1 MIKKRGFRKLTA
13 MLMSVIFLVGMTPV
27 SAIGEKSEL
36 PSGASGEII
45 AFEKLA
51 AELGEQRVLLGS
63 LETDLVLPETL
74 MATIE
79 FKVSEG
85 EILLGSGERSPELEL
100 EETESDTLL
109 DKEEDDTEKEV
120 HTEAEVD
127 GDTEV
132 NGDTEVD
139 GDIEVETERDK
150 SLGEDE
156 NELGRITIPLPVR
169 WASSP
174 AYDGEKAGEYMFRPE
189 VPESFILTEDIDIP
203 QIKVI
208 VDKEETVPRIVKEFT
223 LLSTESGE
231 AKVAGLGTEDNPL
244 RIETAEHLA
253 FFAWCWKNGKLPT
266 SLPANPH
273 LLLENDLDLSA
284 YGKDYD
290 GGKGW
295 IPIGTDSRRFKGT
308 FDGNNKTITG
318 LYINRSE
325 ESYIGLFG
333 RISNSTVKNI
343 FIEGAVIYGSYSVG
357 SVVGDSSGTESSVE
371 NCVSSATVSGSSSVG
386 GIAGEASNIKNCVS
400 TGAVSGVINVGG
412 IVGEVQHGGL
422 NTFIS
427 FSIQNCV
434 SSSMVTGGDNVG
446 GITGGGAHYG
456 LLNCISSG
464 EVSGVSWVGGIAGSA
479 IGVPIQNCISS
490 GGVSGY
496 LFVGG
501 IAGSY
506 VGGLSGDVL
515 VSINN
520 CVALNS
526 FIGYSTG
533 SIGDEEYA
541 GRIVGAHSGKDALVN
556 NYAYSK
562 MKVNGGIIESGAGA
576 HNNIHGES
584 VGFDD
589 IETLW
594 TTGGLSESW
603 NEDGAWTLTEGK
615 LPVLKDLPN
624 QSNLLPVYIAGP
636 AGFAGSG
643 TEDDPYRIYTASDL
657 NKLADLVND
666 GIGHG
671 GFFRLE
677 NDTDLSIYGKDYDG
691 GKGWTAIGSSES
703 PFQGI
708 FDGNNKKITGLYINR
723 VQDNVGLFGYIN
735 HHGTVKNVVLVGGNV
750 SGMNNVGGVAGYVS
764 SPVFNIENCINT
776 GSISGSENI
785 GGVVGYVIGVTVKE
799 NCINTGSISGK
810 ENVGGVVGYTA
821 EHTSAKDC
829 NNRGSISGVNH
840 VGGVIGHSLGGSIKK
855 CINKGS
861 IRAEGDQVGGVVGF
875 NQAEVNACINKGNI
889 RANEQV
895 GGVVGANNGVVY
907 NSINTGSVDA
917 KVQVGGIAGQNIYI
931 VSKCV
936 NTGSIIGQKQ
946 IGGIAGKDGDISGIE
961 NCATLNRNLIGEDD
975 LGRIVGLRGNHS
987 NYLDNN
993 YAFANMIINE
1003 EDLSDGAADDKNGAS
1018 VGIDDIKTLWTTGGL
1033 NESWNSWD
1041 SVWTLV
1047 EGKLPV
1053 LKDIPDQSDSL
1064 PAHIVGIEGSG
1075 TEGDPYR
1082 IYSAETMKYMADR
1095 VNSDI
1100 HSQYADKHFRLENNI
1115 DLSVYEYYDEEKGW
1129 TPIGSSQY
1137 PFKGYF
1143 DGNNK
1148 TITGLYINCTDNDYV
1163 GLFGYVE
1170 NGIVKNLTFE
1180 GASINGKSYVGAL
1193 AGYVENGTV
1202 DNFVNT
1208 GTISGTGIYVGG
1220 VVGYVHCGKVKNCIS
1235 TGNIAGNNTHVGGVV
1250 GYAEGGTVENC
1261 ISSGN
1266 ITGNNTYVGSMVG
1279 YVHSSTVEYC
1289 ISIGSVSGS
1298 NSYAG
1303 GVVGYVHSSTVENCI
1318 STGNISGNNTHVGG
1332 VIGYVEDGTVGYCV
1346 ALSFSINGKTCGRVT
1361 SETKGNLSNNFAFSG
1376 MKVNGTTV
1384 SGTHDDLNGA
1394 NTNITSL
1401 LKGSFWSETV
1411 KWDESVWSI
1420 GDNRLP
1426 YLKALPHYAPR
1437 LNSNAYTLPMPDSG
1451 DIVLTAVPN
1460 AMAKSAETQTVILIA
1475 TGDFQNT
1482 MWPELTWETNEGSLH
1497 IYGDTF
1503 GSELT
1508 VPADFTGKIT
1518 VTVKL
1523 KSFPYLPGKS
1533 VTVQVNGDLAGTVTV
1548 DGTYRIGQTLTANI
1562 RDISENPGALSYQ
1575 WMRRDEPIIGATNE
1589 SYVLKEEDFNH
1600 IVSVCITAKYY
1611 LDKIQSEG
1619 QTVLRCVNS
1628 TTPVTPKLV
1637 SKTQTSITLAT
1648 VTGYEYAL
1656 LSANGDTAQLA
1667 LAGAFQPN
1675 PVFEGLNSGTSYDL
1689 YQRIAQT
1696 DLVEASTFSEKL
1708 VVITKH
1714 IPSEGG
1720 GSSNTPTTPVAR
1732 IKSGGS
1738 ITGTNLDQLISKGNT
1753 LTVDGDSGAK
1763 LVFDADALKGIDRQT
1778 SGDIKVEIK
1787 DLSAEHQDAH
1797 EGKLVYSLTVS
1808 SGRDTISNFGG
1819 RVTVYLP
1826 YELKEG
1832 ESARDVTVWHLAS
1845 DGTMTR
1851 IPCTYNPA
1859 TKLATFMV
1867 THFSLY
1873 VVGVG
1878 GAGPWIN
1885 PFSDV
1890 RESDWFYGTVEFAN
1904 RNGLFA
1910 GTSADTFSPNSPMTR
1925 NMLWTVLGRLDGQSF
1940 SSSGVYDT
1948 ARSWAI
1954 GIGITDGTNPN
1965 GNITREQMVTI
1976 LWRFAG
1982 SPKAG
1987 GNLSKFSDAGSV
1999 ASYAADA
2006 MTWAV
2011 EKGIVAGANGALM
2024 PQGNA
2029 TRAQVAVILQ
2039 RFIEGMAN

>member
-13 MLMSVIFLVGMTPV
+13 MLMSVILLVGMTPV

-51 AELGEQRVLLGS
+51 AELGEQRVPLGT
-63 LETDLVLPETL
+63 LEQNLELPGIL
-74 MATIE
+74 MATIQ
-79 FKVSEG
+79 FKVPEDEG
-85 EILLGSGERSPELEL
+85 LLGSGERSPELEL
-100 EETESDTLL
+100 EDTESDTLL

-120 HTEAEVD
+120 HKEVHTKAE
-127 GDTEV
+127 GDV
-132 NGDTEVD
+132 
-139 GDIEVETERDK
+139 
-150 SLGEDE
+150 
-156 NELGRITIPLPVR
+156 TIPLPVR

-208 VDKEETVPRIVKEFT
+208 VDKEETVPRILKEFT

-295 IPIGTDSRRFKGT
+295 IPIGTDSRPFKGS
-308 FDGNNKTITG
+308 FDGNNMTITG

-333 RISNSTVKNI
+333 LIANSTVKNI
-343 FIEGAVIYGSYSVG
+343 FIEDAVIYGSYFVG

-371 NCVSSATVSGSSSVG
+371 NCVSSATVSGFFSVG
-386 GIAGEASNIKNCVS
+386 GIAGKAINLKNCVS
-400 TGAVSGVINVGG
+400 SGAVSGSTYVGG
-412 IVGEVQHGGL
+412 IVGEVAHGEWY
-422 NTFIS
+422 NFIS

-434 SSSMVTGGDNVG
+434 SSSMVTGIDNVG
-446 GITGGGAHYG
+446 GITGWVPQYG

-479 IGVPIQNCISS
+479 AGVTIQNCISS
-490 GGVSGY
+490 GGVRGTY
-496 LFVGG
+496 LVGG

-506 VGGLSGDVL
+506 GGGLVGDVL

-533 SIGDEEYA
+533 SIEDEVYA

-556 NYAYSK
+556 NYAYSE
-562 MKVNGGIIESGAGA
+562 MKVNDGIIKSGAGA

-603 NEDGAWTLTEGK
+603 NEDGAWTLSEGK

-624 QSNLLPVYIAGP
+624 QSNLLPVHIAGP

-666 GIGHG
+666 GIDHG
-671 GFFRLE
+671 GFYRLE
-677 NDTDLSIYGKDYDG
+677 NDIDLSIYGKDYDG

-723 VQDNVGLFGYIN
+723 DQDNVGLFGYIN
-735 HHGTVKNVVLVGGNV
+735 HGTVKNVVLVGGNV
-750 SGMNNVGGVAGYVS
+750 SGMNNVGGVAGYVFFS
-764 SPVFNIENCINT
+764 S
-776 GSISGSENI
+776 
-785 GGVVGYVIGVTVKE
+785 GVIE

-810 ENVGGVVGYTA
+810 ENVGGVVGYSELSTI
-821 EHTSAKDC
+821 SKF
-829 NNRGSISGVNH
+829 NNTGSISGVNH

-855 CINKGS
+855 CINTGS

-875 NQAEVNACINKGNI
+875 NQSEVNACLNKGNI

-895 GGVVGANNGVVY
+895 GGVVGANNGAVY
-907 NSINTGSVDA
+907 NSINTGSISA
-917 KVQVGGIAGQNIYI
+917 KAQVGGIAGQNIYI

-946 IGGIAGKDGDISGIE
+946 IGGIAGKGGDISGIE
-961 NCATLNRNLIGEDD
+961 NCATLNGNLIGEDD
-975 LGRIVGLRGNHS
+975 LGRIVGLRGNLSSDH
-987 NYLDNN
+987 LDNN
-993 YAFANMIINE
+993 YAFANMIING
-1003 EDLSDGAADDKNGAS
+1003 EDLSGGAADDKNGAS

-1033 NESWNSWD
+1033 NASWNSWD
-1041 SVWTLV
+1041 SVWTLA

-1220 VVGYVHCGKVKNCIS
+1220 VVGYVHSGKVKNCIS
-1235 TGNIAGNNTHVGGVV
+1235 TGNITGNNTYVGGVV

-1266 ITGNNTYVGSMVG
+1266 ITGNNTYVGGMVG
-1279 YVHSSTVEYC
+1279 YVHSSTVENC

-1298 NSYAG
+1298 NTYAG
-1303 GVVGYVHSSTVENCI
+1303 GVVGYVHSGTVERCI

-1332 VIGYVEDGTVGYCV
+1332 VIGYVEDGTVEYCA

-1361 SETKGNLSNNFAFSG
+1361 SETKGTLSNNFAFSG
-1376 MKVNGTTV
+1376 IKVNGTTV
-1384 SGTHDDLNGA
+1384 SGTHNDLNGA
-1394 NTNITSL
+1394 DTNITSL

-1437 LNSNAYTLPMPDSG
+1437 LHSNAYTLPMPDSG

-1460 AMAKSAETQTVILIA
+1460 AMAKSAETQTVILMA

-1482 MWPELTWETNEGSLH
+1482 MWPELTWETNGGSLH
-1497 IYGDTF
+1497 TYGDTF

-1533 VTVQVNGDLAGTVTV
+1533 VTVQANGDLAGTVTV

-1575 WMRRDEPIIGATNE
+1575 WMRGDEPIIGATNE
-1589 SYVLKEEDFNH
+1589 SYVLTEEDFNH

-1619 QTVLRCVNS
+1619 QTVLRRVNS
-1628 TTPVTPKLV
+1628 TTPIAPKLE

-1656 LSANGDTAQLA
+1656 LPAYGDTAQLA

-1696 DLVEASTFSEKL
+1696 DIVEASPFSEKL

-1714 IPSEGG
+1714 IPSGGDDGGSSGG
-1720 GSSNTPTTPVAR
+1720 GGSSSNTPTTPVAK

-1753 LTVDGDSGAK
+1753 LTVDGDNGAK
-1763 LVFDADALKGIDRQT
+1763 LVFDADALKGIDVQT

-1787 DLSAEHQDAH
+1787 DVSAEHQDAH
-1797 EGKLVYSLTVS
+1797 EGKLVFSLTVS

-1832 ESARDVTVWHLAS
+1832 ERAQGVTVWHLAS
-1845 DGTMTR
+1845 DGTMTE

-1873 VVGVG
+1873 VVGVD
-1878 GAGPWIN
+1878 GAEPWVN

-1904 RNGLFA
+1904 RNGLFV
-1910 GTSADTFSPNSPMTR
+1910 GTGADTFSPNSPMTR
-1925 NMLWTVLGRLDGQSF
+1925 DMLWTVLGRLDGQSF
-1940 SSSGVYDT
+1940 SGSGVYNT

-1954 GIGITDGTNPN
+1954 GAGITDGANPN

-1976 LWRFAG
+1976 LWRFTG
-1982 SPKAG
+1982 SPKVG

-2006 MTWAV
+2006 MAWAV
-2011 EKGIVAGANGALM
+2011 EKGIVAGTNGALM

-2029 TRAQVAVILQ
+2029 TRAQVAGILQ